1 MRAIVSFITAVIM
14 FLIPSAN
21 IPKADVDI
29 SKWNTSYTCVFVHGL
44 GGWGQYSP
52 VNTVMPYWGMLGG
65 DMIRYF
71 NARGFD
77 CHAASVDPG
86 GSAWDRACELYA
98 QLTGKRV
105 DYGAAHS
112 ERCHHKR
119 FGTDYSRKSLISS
132 FSAEDKINLFGH
144 SFGGTTAI
152 LFADLM
158 ANGSEA
164 ELAAA
169 DDASDLFKGGKGD
182 WIYSVTTLSSPMNGT
197 TAYTLRHEFQD
208 GTTKPTPVQDL
219 TSHMIGLAGGN
230 KKDGRIAEDSAEYD
244 MTIDNARALLDGIET
259 LKDVYYFSVPCCC
272 TVDNGNGDQ
281 VRDPSIKVEP
291 LVLSTIDAMGA
302 YTGVTPAGFVI
313 DDSWKPN
320 DGLVNTISAR
330 APYNAPQKDYTAGDV
345 ETGVWN
351 VLPVYRGDHQS
362 LMGDLVHINYIRSFY
377 LDLLTMI
384 NEL

>member
-21 IPKADVDI
+21 IPKADVDT

-44 GGWGQYSP
+44 GGWGQYSL
-52 VNTVMPYWGMLGG
+52 VNTVMPYWGMFGG
-65 DMIRYF
+65 DMIRYL

-98 QLTGKRV
+98 QLTGTRV

-112 ERCHHKR
+112 ERCHHRR
-119 FGTDYSRKSLISS
+119 FGADYSRRPLISS

-158 ANGSEA
+158 ANGNEA
-164 ELAAA
+164 ELSAAE
-169 DDASDLFKGGKGD
+169 DASDFFKGGKGD

-197 TAYTLRHEFQD
+197 TAYSLRHEFQD
-208 GTTKPTPVQDL
+208 GTTRPSPIQDL

-230 KKDGRIAEDSAEYD
+230 KKDGRSADDSAEFD
-244 MTIDNARALLDGIET
+244 MTIDNARSLLDEIET
-259 LKDVYYFSVPCCC
+259 LNNVYYFSVPCCC
-272 TVDNGNGDQ
+272 TVDNGSGDQ

-302 YTGVTPAGFVI
+302 YTCVTPDGFVI

-320 DGLVNTISAR
+320 DGLVNTVSAR

-345 ETGVWN
+345 ETGIWN

-362 LMGDLVHINYIRSFY
+362 LMGDLVHVNHIRSFY
-377 LDLLTMI
+377 LDLLMMI